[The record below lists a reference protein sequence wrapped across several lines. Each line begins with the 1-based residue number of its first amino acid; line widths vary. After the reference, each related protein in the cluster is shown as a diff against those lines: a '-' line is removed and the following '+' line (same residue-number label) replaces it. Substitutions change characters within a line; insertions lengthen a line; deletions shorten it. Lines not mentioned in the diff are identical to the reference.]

1 MALYLVET
9 TSQFRIRYVIDTE
22 NPEKIKTEYMFD
34 SDLQEFSQ
42 LHLGEEIQ
50 EITEISDEQFLEICN
65 VDNSYL
71 KNHWT
76 EEHKRKTFIYRP
88 FDEQ

>member
-22 NPEKIKTEYMFD
+22 NPEKIKTEFMFD
-34 SDLQEFSQ
+34 SDLPEFSQ
-42 LHLGEEIQ
+42 LHLCEEVK
-50 EITEISDEQFLEICN
+50 EITEISDAEFLEICDK
-65 VDNSYL
+65 DNSYL
-71 KNHWT
+71 KGHWT
-76 EEHKRKTFIYRP
+76 DEHKRNTFIFRP